1 MKPLILASQSPRR
14 IQILNMFNLPFEQA
28 EHGFDERTIPWNG
41 DAHEYTQ
48 KIAVEK
54 GRNVAQ
60 RFPDR
65 IIISADT
72 IVVLNETILTKP
84 KNKDIAFNMMKS
96 LSGKW
101 NSVVTGIAVLQSGLV
116 HSATDKT
123 RVYIQPLTDEQ
134 IHTYL
139 LLEEWQD
146 KAGGYAIQGHGSLLV
161 EQIEGCYYN
170 VIGLP
175 VILLSKLLK
184 HVGID
189 LWHFVI

>member
-28 EHGFDERTIPWNG
+28 EHGFDERTIPWDGN
-41 DAHEYTQ
+41 AHEYT
-48 KIAVEK
+48 KKLAIEK
-54 GRNVAQ
+54 GRNVAL

-72 IVVLNETILTKP
+72 IVVLNDSILTKP
-84 KNKDIAFNMMKS
+84 ANRDDAFAKLKS
-96 LSGKW
+96 LSGTW
-101 NSVVTGIAVLQSGLV
+101 NHVVTSIAVLHKTQIYS
-116 HSATDKT
+116 SSDET

-139 LLEEWQD
+139 SLDEWQD

-161 EQIEGCYYN
+161 QRIEGCYYN

-175 VILLSKLLK
+175 VIPLSKLLK
-184 HVGID
+184 DVGID
-189 LWHFVI
+189 LWHFLT